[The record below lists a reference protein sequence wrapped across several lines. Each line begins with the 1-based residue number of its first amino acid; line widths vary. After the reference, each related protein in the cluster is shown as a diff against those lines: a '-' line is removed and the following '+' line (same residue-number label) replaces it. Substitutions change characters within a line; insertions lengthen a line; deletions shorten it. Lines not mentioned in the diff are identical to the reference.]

1 MRKRVQA
8 VMTFDIEIDET
19 KFTPEFFAQFDA
31 VISPFGDDLNEHF
44 EHLAQLFARGVVT
57 GDSFIEGYGPASE
70 MGIRFISPLGQAD
83 DSQCDVEIV
92 ESDPEPHPS
101 EREAHAAW
109 LQRHPSSATAAGG

>member
-31 VISPFGDDLNEHF
+31 AISPFGNDLNEHF
-44 EHLAQLFARGVVT
+44 EHLAQLFARGIA
-57 GDSFIEGYGPASE
+57 DSNSFIEGYGKAAE
-70 MGIRFISPLGQAD
+70 MGIRFISPLGHRD
-83 DSQCDVEIV
+83 DSQCDVEVV

-101 EREAHAAW
+101 EASHDAW
-109 LQRHPSSATAAGG
+109 LKRNPARPAATGA